1 MNKVSIPQGMHR
13 DKTQSNRFFTD
24 INKVFGTLSL
34 NKACES
40 KNIYS
45 NLLVSASNVIN
56 WLYKKPLAFSFLL
69 SKPNQSR

>member
-56 WLYKKPLAFSFLL
+56 
-69 SKPNQSR
+69 